1 MSAALSPRIFS
12 MEKAVFPLGIVL
24 YSVQKILQLYA
35 SNRFENSSLLSV
47 QAGFLQIRTAQLV
60 MGLVDYLTNKKT
72 KKAIRR
78 CTFVRHN
85 SRLSVYFT
93 LLVVLTDASSW
104 PLTKLPTF
112 AKLKGPG

>member
-12 MEKAVFPLGIVL
+12 MEKAAFLLGIVL
-24 YSVQKILQLYA
+24 YFVQKILQLYA

-47 QAGFLQIRTAQLV
+47 QAGFLQTSLCLDDPFDQSEAIE
-60 MGLVDYLTNKKT
+60 KPI
-72 KKAIRR
+72 KAIRR